1 MRAFLFLEKEI
12 MKFHQLVAVV
22 NGEPLAS
29 TEVIAKGMKQQ
40 HASVI
45 KLVRK
50 NVKALSVFGRV
61 GFEIQPFATRGG
73 QQRREIA
80 MLNERQAA
88 LLISLMRNTEEVL
101 DFKVALIGEFYRMRD
116 ALQQRDLN
124 LWQQMQALIAQEVES
139 KVRASF
145 GSHLM
150 LERKRKKKHFEKERI
165 RLEIELQPSLLLN

>member
-1 MRAFLFLEKEI
+1 MHAQI
-12 MKFHQLVAVV
+12 VSVI

-29 TEVIAKGMKQQ
+29 TEVIARGMKQQ

-50 NVKALSVFGRV
+50 HQAALAGMGRV

-73 QQRREIA
+73 QQTREVA

-88 LLISLMRNTEEVL
+88 LLISLMRNSDEVV
-101 DFKVALIGEFYRMRD
+101 DFKAALINEFYRMRD
-116 ALQQRDLN
+116 ALAQRDHN
-124 LWQQMQALIAQEVES
+124 LWQQMQALIAREVES

-150 LERKRKKKHFEKERI
+150 LERKREIPGFREQFA
-165 RLEIELQPSLLLN
+165 RLETELQPSLPMH